1 MSKYLS
7 QPSYIVV
14 QNRKK
19 ALFEQSISQRERG
32 SFASYNPMHFEYI
45 LKLLFCGVYPIYVYR
60 ERSPSPVRGA
70 LHAKPAAPPTIGT
83 LLGTRDSGY
92 RKYCKIPRLG
102 MQLRLDGT
110 PGWVRRGCICQVA
123 DTKVGILC
131 MYMQLGS
138 VVLYK
143 RTNACYSTGSN
154 NARGLGIPYLR
165 KLRHHSRTPLFQPF
179 SASSRPRTSFT
190 SYPHPH
196 LTSYSV

>member
-1 MSKYLS
+1 MECIPYIYIGNPLS
-7 QPSYIVV
+7 CP
-14 QNRKK
+14 
-19 ALFEQSISQRERG
+19 G
-32 SFASYNPMHFEYI
+32 
-45 LKLLFCGVYPIYVYR
+45 GV
-60 ERSPSPVRGA
+60 

-92 RKYCKIPRLG
+92 RKYCTIPRLG

-110 PGWVRRGCICQVA
+110 PGWVRGGCICQVG

-131 MYMQLGS
+131 MYMRPGS
-138 VVLYK
+138 VLYK
-143 RTNACYSTGSN
+143 RMNARYSTGSN

-179 SASSRPRTSFT
+179 SPSSRSRTSFT